1 MCLMF
6 GKWNV
11 ITEWFLHPDILSDPG
26 DNGAKFGVFF
36 PFWHRECQRDL
47 GVDTFQM

>member
-26 DNGAKFGVFF
+26 DNGAKFGLFF
-36 PFWHRECQRDL
+36 FLFGTENVREI
-47 GVDTFQM
+47 

>member
-26 DNGAKFGVFF
+26 DNGAKFGFF
-36 PFWHRECQRDL
+36 FSFLAQRMSER
-47 GVDTFQM
+47 FRS